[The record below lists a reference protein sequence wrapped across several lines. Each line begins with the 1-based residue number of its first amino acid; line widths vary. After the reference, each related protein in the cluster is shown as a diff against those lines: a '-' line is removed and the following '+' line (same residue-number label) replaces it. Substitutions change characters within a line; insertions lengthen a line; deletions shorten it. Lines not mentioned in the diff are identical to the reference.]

1 MSTLTGNRIFIQT
14 FGCPKNEVDSRTL
27 RAELVRM
34 GYVTVP
40 TAEKADLIIL
50 NTCSFINDARRES
63 IDGIFEAIQVKNN
76 SDEEKKICVI
86 GCLPSLYEKE
96 LKAEIPEMDF
106 SWGADR
112 FQECAHA
119 IADTFPH
126 SGSLQSRGESRKEVR
141 THPYEYLRVSRGCS
155 RSCAFCSIPRIRGKY
170 SEYQLSHIKEQME
183 HIREAG
189 GTPPEVILVA
199 QDMTSTRPEFMRE
212 TLEYLSGI
220 KEIHWIRVMYFF
232 PDRRIFPLMDLW
244 KDFPK
249 LVSYMDIPF
258 QHISSAI
265 LEKMNRPGD
274 VGLFREILSHAHSLR
289 EDIEIRT
296 SFILG
301 FPDETD
307 KDVETI
313 IRFLAEQPRIQKVA
327 LFPYSHEEN
336 SPSHSLNKD
345 NISAS
350 KKANRVNRVRE
361 AFLESR
367 KGYRES
373 LIGKTEKMIIDRV
386 GKKEIIAR
394 RSQDAPEV
402 DELVFIDT
410 NKSIKNS
417 VGDIVDVQLEY
428 PMEYDWTGSIIRE

>member
-1 MSTLTGNRIFIQT
+1 MSTRTGNRVFIRT

-27 RAELVRM
+27 RAELIRK

-40 TAEKADLIIL
+40 TAEKADLVIL
-50 NTCSFINDARRES
+50 NTCSFINDARKES

-76 SDEEKKICVI
+76 SDGDKKVCVI
-86 GCLPSLYEKE
+86 GCLPSLYETE
-96 LKAEIPEMDF
+96 LKAEIPEIDF

-112 FQECAHA
+112 FRDCAHS

-126 SGSLQSRGESRKEVR
+126 HNSLQSQEETRKEVR

-155 RSCAFCSIPRIRGKY
+155 RSCAFCSIPGIRGKY
-170 SEYQLSHIKEQME
+170 TEYQLSQVKEQME

-189 GTPPEVILVA
+189 GIPPEVVLVA
-199 QDMTSTRPEFMRE
+199 QDMTSTRPDLLRE
-212 TLEYLSGI
+212 TLEYLSGME
-220 KEIHWIRVMYFF
+220 EIHWIRVMYLF

-244 KDFPK
+244 KDYPK

-274 VGLFREILSHAHSLR
+274 VGLFREILSRARSLR

-301 FPDETD
+301 FPDETE

-313 IRFLAEQPRIQKVA
+313 IHFLAEQPRIQKVA
-327 LFPYSHEEN
+327 LFPYSHEEYT
-336 SPSHSLNKD
+336 PSYHHFKD
-345 NISAS
+345 NVSS
-350 KKANRVNRVRE
+350 RKKASRVNRVRE

-367 KGYRES
+367 KGFRES
-373 LIGKTEKMIIDRV
+373 LIGKTEKMIIDRI

-417 VGDIVDVQLEY
+417 LGDIVDVQLEY